1 MTFLQAKVT
10 RDLAVA
16 LKALRESKQFQSAAD
31 PHTRFD
37 RRLRDQA
44 QKRGEQ

>member
-16 LKALRESKQFQSAAD
+16 LKALRESKQFQTATD
-31 PHTRFD
+31 PWTPLAYWHRH
-37 RRLRDQA
+37 QA
-44 QKRGEQ
+44 QKPGKH